1 MSCYLVQLYCG
12 LLIMLSGYY
21 LVYFFITV
29 RLPFSLIIRYIL
41 AILLVASVLKSELPI
56 AGLQVTC
63 AHILAINYRFLNS
76 TAFGFS

>member
-12 LLIMLSGYY
+12 LFIMFSRYY
-21 LVYFFITV
+21 LFYFYV
-29 RLPFSLIIRYIL
+29 RLSFSLIIRYIL
-41 AILLVASVLKSELPI
+41 ALLLVASVSGLKIELPI

-63 AHILAINYRFLNS
+63 MHILAINYRFLNS